1 MRILFY
7 STRDYE
13 KPYLEAANRGIHELC
28 FTDVRLSEET
38 IRLALDFDVVSIFTS
53 DEVTADLVSHLHNHH
68 VRFIAVRA
76 TGYDNVDT
84 RKASELG
91 IRVANVPRYSPE
103 SIAEHAVAM
112 MLALNRKLVQADR
125 QVHQHNFTIDGLVGF
140 TLHNKTVGIIG
151 TGKTGA
157 AVARILHG
165 FGCTLLACDLA
176 PDEQI
181 VTAYGV
187 KYTTPEDLCA
197 NADIITLH
205 LPLNAKTRYMVNK
218 NLISCMKKGVMLIN
232 TARGGI
238 LQTADVISCL
248 DSGNIAYFGMDVYEN
263 EKGLFFYDHS
273 HDELEDTMLKK
284 LLSYPNVLVTPHQA
298 FATDEALKAIAEITM
313 ATISNW
319 SDAGHSINDI
329 A

>member
-28 FTDVRLSEET
+28 FTDVLLSEET
-38 IRLALDFDVVSIFTS
+38 IQQAMDFDVVSIFTS
-53 DEVTADLVSHLHNHH
+53 DKVDADLVSHLYNHN

-84 RKASELG
+84 KKASEIG
-91 IRVANVPRYSPE
+91 IRVANVPHYSPE

-125 QVHQHNFTIDGLVGF
+125 QVHQNNFTIDRLVGF
-140 TLHNKTVGIIG
+140 TLHHKTVGIIG

-157 AVARILHG
+157 AIARILHG
-165 FGCTLLACDLA
+165 FGCTLLACDLH
-176 PDEQI
+176 PDAEL
-181 VTAYGV
+181 VAAYKV
-187 KYTTPEDLCA
+187 RYTTMEDLCTH
-197 NADIITLH
+197 ADIITLH
-205 LPLNAKTRYMVNK
+205 LPLTPPTHYLVNK
-218 NLISCMKKGVMLIN
+218 GLMEQMKKGVMLIN

-238 LQTADVISCL
+238 LCTEDAIGCIEN
-248 DSGNIAYFGMDVYEN
+248 GHIGYFGMDVYEN
-263 EKGLFFYDHS
+263 EKGIFFCDHS
-273 HDELEDTMLKK
+273 QDEMEDTMLKK
-284 LLSYPNVLVTPHQA
+284 LMSFPNVLITPHQA
-298 FATDEALKAIAEITM
+298 FATAEALQTIAEVTL
-313 ATISNW
+313 ATINNW
-319 SDAGHSINDI
+319 SEAGHSANDI